1 MHSEILTNLEHNI
14 QTASWLCDKIRESEI
29 YAQNL
34 YAALCNNQFQRLH
47 VWMVLKDDRWSCTW
61 RHAGSIIANIRGSGD
76 YMDWYCSGMGFWT
89 SDDVAMG
96 YVPEGMV
103 TSEVYEDLSKL
114 GWTVWQSEEI
124 K

>member
-1 MHSEILTNLEHNI
+1 MREKICGSET
-14 QTASWLCDKIRESEI
+14 

-34 YAALCNNQFQRLH
+34 YAALCNNEFQPQD

-61 RHAGSIIANIRGSGD
+61 RHAASIIADIRGDSD

-89 SDDVAMG
+89 TNDVAVG

-103 TSEVYEDLSKL
+103 SSEVREDLSRL
-114 GWTVWQSEEI
+114 GWTVCTPEEPE
-124 K
+124 